1 MNMDYR
7 VIVIVGF
14 HFLFTMVSSLSAEII
29 KGTVVKVVDGDTVT
43 MVDDKGFKHR
53 IRLAGIDA
61 PEQGDQPYG
70 KESTKGLRWLIHD
83 KGITVEYSKY
93 DRYGRI
99 VGKIL
104 VGPKGNTFCLP
115 IECVRTLDVG
125 LEQIK
130 AGMAW
135 HYKRYQNEQSKE
147 DRKSYSSAERV
158 AKKKQVG
165 LWGDKNPIQPWKWRR
180 DKRLKVL
187 YQTCMEKTK
196 GCKEKK
202 YAKELGI
209 DVEQLK
215 GFLGE
220 AIKNEDEAIKK
231 LFEESGLEEEEFA
244 AEFKVSPERLK
255 NILNP
260 K

>member
-1 MNMDYR
+1 MSCR
-7 VIVIVGF
+7 VIIFVGF
-14 HFLFTMVSSLSAEII
+14 YLLLAMVSSLSAGTII
-29 KGTVVKVVDGDTVT
+29 GKVVKVADGDTLT
-43 MVDDKGFKHR
+43 IVDSKGFKYR

-61 PEQGDQPYG
+61 PEQDQPYG
-70 KESTKGLRWLIHD
+70 KKSTKNLRWLIFN
-83 KGITVEYSKY
+83 KEVTAKYSKH

-99 VGKIL
+99 VGKVL
-104 VGPKGNTFCLP
+104 VGPKGNTRCLP
-115 IECVRTLDVG
+115 IECVRILDVG

-135 HYKRYQNEQSKE
+135 HYKRYQSEQSKE
-147 DRKSYSSAERV
+147 DRKTYSSAERV

-255 NILNP
+255 SILSP

>member
-1 MNMDYR
+1 MSCR
-7 VIVIVGF
+7 VIIFVGF
-14 HFLFTMVSSLSAEII
+14 YLLLAMVSSLSAGTII
-29 KGTVVKVVDGDTVT
+29 GKVVKVADGDTLT
-43 MVDDKGFKHR
+43 IVDSKGFKYR

-61 PEQGDQPYG
+61 PEQDQPYG
-70 KESTKGLRWLIHD
+70 KKSTKNLRWLIFN
-83 KGITVEYSKY
+83 KEVTAKYSKH

-99 VGKIL
+99 VGKVL
-104 VGPKGNTFCLP
+104 AGPKGNTFCLSTA
-115 IECVRTLDVG
+115 CAWTLDVG

-165 LWGDKNPIQPWKWRR
+165 LWSDKNPIQPWKWRR

-187 YQTCMEKTK
+187 YQTCMEKAR

-202 YAKELGI
+202 YAKELGM

-215 GFLGE
+215 GFLDE
-220 AIKNEDEAIKK
+220 AIKNEDEGIKK

>member
-14 HFLFTMVSSLSAEII
+14 HFLFTMVPSLSA
-29 KGTVVKVVDGDTVT
+29 GTITGKVVKVVDGDTVT

-70 KESTKGLRWLIHD
+70 KESTRGLRWLIHD

-135 HYKRYQNEQSKE
+135 HYKHYQNEQSKE
-147 DRKSYSSAERV
+147 DRKSYSSAERL

>member
-83 KGITVEYSKY
+83 KGITVEYSKH

-99 VGKIL
+99 VGKVL

-135 HYKRYQNEQSKE
+135 HYKRYQSEQSKE
-147 DRKSYSSAERV
+147 DRNFYSSAERV

-165 LWGDKNPIQPWKWRR
+165 LWKDKGPIPPWKWRR
-180 DKRLKVL
+180 DNRLKAL
-187 YQTCMEKTK
+187 QRAFAEKGSK
-196 GCKEKK
+196 KKK
-202 YAKELGI
+202 YAQELGMDPDQLEIFI
-209 DVEQLK
+209 D
-215 GFLGE
+215 E
-220 AIKNEDEAIKK
+220 AVKNEDEAIKK
-231 LFEESGLEEEEFA
+231 AFQESGLEEEEFA
-244 AEFKVSPERLK
+244 SEFKISPERLNK
-255 NILNP
+255 ILNS

>member
-1 MNMDYR
+1 MNTDCR
-7 VIVIVGF
+7 LIVFVGF
-14 HFLFTMVSSLSAEII
+14 HFLFTIVSPLSAETI
-29 KGTVVKVVDGDTVT
+29 KGKVIKVIDGDTVT
-43 MVDDKGFKHR
+43 IVDGNGFKHR
-53 IRLAGIDA
+53 VRLAGIDA
-61 PEQGDQPYG
+61 PEKAGQFYG
-70 KESTKGLRWLIHD
+70 EESTKNLRWLVHN
-83 KGITVEYSKY
+83 KGVTAEYSKY

-104 VGPKGNTFCLP
+104 VGSKGDTFCLS
-115 IECVRTLDVG
+115 IECARTLDVG

-135 HYKRYQNEQSKE
+135 HYKHYQREQSKE
-147 DRKSYSSAERV
+147 DRNFYSSAERV

-180 DKRLKVL
+180 DNRLEALRKAFV
-187 YQTCMEKTK
+187 EKGIK
-196 GCKEKK
+196 KKK

-209 DVEQLK
+209 DAEQLK

-255 NILNP
+255 SILNP

>member
-43 MVDDKGFKHR
+43 MVDDKGFKYR

-61 PEQGDQPYG
+61 PEKGGQFYG
-70 KESTKGLRWLIHD
+70 EESTKNLRWLVYN
-83 KGITVEYSKY
+83 KGVTAEYSKY

-104 VGPKGNTFCLP
+104 VGSKGDTLCLS
-115 IECVRTLDVG
+115 IECARTLDVG

-135 HYKRYQNEQSKE
+135 HYKHYQREQSKE
-147 DRKSYSSAERV
+147 DRKSYSRAERV

-180 DKRLKVL
+180 DNRLEALQKAFV
-187 YQTCMEKTK
+187 EKGIK
-196 GCKEKK
+196 KKK

-209 DVEQLK
+209 DAEQLK

-220 AIKNEDEAIKK
+220 AAKNEDEAIKK

-255 NILNP
+255 SILNP

>member
-7 VIVIVGF
+7 VIVFVGF
-14 HFLFTMVSSLSAEII
+14 HFLFTMVPSLSAGTIT
-29 KGTVVKVVDGDTVT
+29 GTVVKVADGDTVT

-83 KGITVEYSKY
+83 KGITVEYSKH

-99 VGKIL
+99 VGKVL
-104 VGPKGNTFCLP
+104 VSPKGNTFCLS

-147 DRKSYSSAERV
+147 DRKSYSSAERL

-187 YQTCMEKTK
+187 QKTFVEK
-196 GCKEKK
+196 GIKEKK

-255 NILNP
+255 SILNP

>member
-1 MNMDYR
+1 M
-7 VIVIVGF
+7 
-14 HFLFTMVSSLSAEII
+14 
-29 KGTVVKVVDGDTVT
+29 
-43 MVDDKGFKHR
+43 
-53 IRLAGIDA
+53 
-61 PEQGDQPYG
+61 
-70 KESTKGLRWLIHD
+70 
-83 KGITVEYSKY
+83 
-93 DRYGRI
+93 
-99 VGKIL
+99 
-104 VGPKGNTFCLP
+104 
-115 IECVRTLDVG
+115 DVG

-147 DRKSYSSAERV
+147 ERKSYSSAEQL

-187 YQTCMEKTK
+187 YQTCMERTK

>member
-1 MNMDYR
+1 MDYR

-83 KGITVEYSKY
+83 KGITVEYSKH

-99 VGKIL
+99 VGKVL

-135 HYKRYQNEQSKE
+135 HYKHYQSEQSKK
-147 DRKSYSSAERV
+147 DRNFYSSAERV

-165 LWGDKNPIQPWKWRR
+165 LWKDKGPVPPWKWRR
-180 DKRLKVL
+180 DNRLKAL
-187 YQTCMEKTK
+187 QKAFAEKGSK
-196 GCKEKK
+196 KKK
-202 YAKELGI
+202 YAQELGMDPDQLEIFI
-209 DVEQLK
+209 D
-215 GFLGE
+215 E
-220 AIKNEDEAIKK
+220 AVKNEDEAIKK
-231 LFEESGLEEEEFA
+231 AFQESGLEEEEFA
-244 AEFKVSPERLK
+244 SEFKISPERLNK
-255 NILNP
+255 ILNS

>member
-83 KGITVEYSKY
+83 KGITVEYSKH

-99 VGKIL
+99 VGKVL
-104 VGPKGNTFCLP
+104 VSPKGNTFCLL

-135 HYKRYQNEQSKE
+135 NYKRYQNEQSKG
-147 DRKSYSSAERV
+147 DRKSYSSAEQV
-158 AKKKQVG
+158 AKKKASG
-165 LWGDKNPIQPWKWRR
+165 F
-180 DKRLKVL
+180 
-187 YQTCMEKTK
+187 
-196 GCKEKK
+196 
-202 YAKELGI
+202 
-209 DVEQLK
+209 VE
-215 GFLGE
+215 
-220 AIKNEDEAIKK
+220 
-231 LFEESGLEEEEFA
+231 
-244 AEFKVSPERLK
+244 
-255 NILNP
+255 
-260 K
+260 

>member
-1 MNMDYR
+1 MNMYYR

-14 HFLFTMVSSLSAEII
+14 HFLFTMVPSLSA
-29 KGTVVKVVDGDTVT
+29 GTITGKVVKVVDGDTVT
-43 MVDDKGFKHR
+43 MVDDKGFKYR

-70 KESTKGLRWLIHD
+70 KESTRGLRWLIHG

-99 VGKIL
+99 VGKVL
-104 VGPKGNTFCLP
+104 VGSKGDTFCLS
-115 IECVRTLDVG
+115 IECARTLDVG

-135 HYKRYQNEQSKE
+135 HYKHYQMEQSKD
-147 DRKSYSSAERV
+147 DRNFYSSAERV

-165 LWGDKNPIQPWKWRR
+165 LWKDKGPVPPWKWRR
-180 DKRLKVL
+180 DNRLKAL
-187 YQTCMEKTK
+187 QKAFAEKGSK
-196 GCKEKK
+196 KKK
-202 YAKELGI
+202 YAQELGMDPDQLEIFI
-209 DVEQLK
+209 D
-215 GFLGE
+215 E
-220 AIKNEDEAIKK
+220 AVKNEDEAIKK
-231 LFEESGLEEEEFA
+231 AFQESGLEEEEFA
-244 AEFKVSPERLK
+244 SEFKVSPERLNK
-255 NILNP
+255 ILNS

>member
-14 HFLFTMVSSLSAEII
+14 HFLFTMVPSLSA
-29 KGTVVKVVDGDTVT
+29 GTITGKVVKVVDGDTVT

-83 KGITVEYSKY
+83 KGITVEYSKH

-99 VGKIL
+99 VGKVL

-115 IECVRTLDVG
+115 IDCVRTLDVG

-180 DKRLKVL
+180 DNRLKALQKAFV
-187 YQTCMEKTK
+187 EKGIK
-196 GCKEKK
+196 KKK
-202 YAKELGI
+202 YAQEIGI

-215 GFLGE
+215 GFLDE
-220 AIKNEDEAIKK
+220 AIKNEDKAIKK
-231 LFEESGLEEEEFA
+231 AFEASGLEEEEFA
-244 AEFKVSPERLK
+244 TEFKVSPERLK
-255 NILNP
+255 SILNP

>member
-1 MNMDYR
+1 MDYR

-83 KGITVEYSKY
+83 KEITVEYSKH

-104 VGPKGNTFCLP
+104 VGSKGNTFCLP

-135 HYKRYQNEQSKE
+135 HYKRYQSEQSKE
-147 DRKSYSSAERV
+147 DKKTYSSAERV

-180 DKRLKVL
+180 DNRLEALRKAFVEKGIKKKNMLKNLELMLNNLKV
-187 YQTCMEKTK
+187 
-196 GCKEKK
+196 
-202 YAKELGI
+202 
-209 DVEQLK
+209 
-215 GFLGE
+215 F
-220 AIKNEDEAIKK
+220 
-231 LFEESGLEEEEFA
+231 
-244 AEFKVSPERLK
+244 
-255 NILNP
+255 
-260 K
+260 

>member
-1 MNMDYR
+1 MNMAYR

-14 HFLFTMVSSLSAEII
+14 HFLFTMVSSLSAETI

-83 KGITVEYSKY
+83 KGITVEYSKH

-99 VGKIL
+99 VGKVL

-135 HYKRYQNEQSKE
+135 HYKR
-147 DRKSYSSAERV
+147 
-158 AKKKQVG
+158 
-165 LWGDKNPIQPWKWRR
+165 
-180 DKRLKVL
+180 
-187 YQTCMEKTK
+187 
-196 GCKEKK
+196 
-202 YAKELGI
+202 
-209 DVEQLK
+209 
-215 GFLGE
+215 
-220 AIKNEDEAIKK
+220 
-231 LFEESGLEEEEFA
+231 
-244 AEFKVSPERLK
+244 
-255 NILNP
+255 
-260 K
+260 